1 MKKTIKIFL
10 FFSLFILVIM
20 SIYFVFIK
28 KENNILN
35 NSESIFSITIP
46 EDFDEYKI
54 ERLENKIVEA
64 RKAYE
69 ENKDDNWTWI
79 MIGDIYKFVKDY
91 DRAILAYEKSLEL
104 QPKDI
109 VSTLNL
115 ATIYEKYSID
125 YDKAEKYYNNAIQI
139 LPQSP
144 DVYKRL
150 AKFYWLKM
158 NRIDDA
164 EIIFLEGLD
173 KTNNHSDSLTEII
186 SFYKKTDQLEK
197 ERLYI
202 DKLLELYPDNELF
215 QQEYGY

>member
-144 DVYKRL
+144 DVYKR
-150 AKFYWLKM
+150 
-158 NRIDDA
+158 
-164 EIIFLEGLD
+164 
-173 KTNNHSDSLTEII
+173 
-186 SFYKKTDQLEK
+186 
-197 ERLYI
+197 
-202 DKLLELYPDNELF
+202 
-215 QQEYGY
+215 